1 MQGDNHRNDG
11 ISMWSCKCKKTAKE
25 SCDNDNP
32 LKRIN
37 PLSTNLTKWSNI
49 LKQFVGSLPTNCL
62 SVFDHFVGLALQK
75 LNATTVD

>member
-49 LKQFVGSLPTNCL
+49 LKQFIGSLL
-62 SVFDHFVGLALQK
+62 DHFVGLALQE